1 MLDGGIMRRAV
12 TVIIGVVLISVSAH
26 AGTKYKTTW
35 RASEVGPQS
44 FAGKKV
50 AAVVISD
57 DESLRMSSEE
67 ALVRELAARGVEGV
81 PAYRIVPKEA
91 LRKAETARPFF
102 ERAGLE
108 GVIVLR
114 PVSVDHEQTYTPDTW
129 AMPYYG
135 SLWGYYG
142 YGWGSVTSGGYITNT
157 TVLTV
162 ETLIFSIAKDRLI
175 WAGVSET
182 EDPKNAQ
189 RVVADLVKSAA
200 KELKKQ
206 GLTTK

>member
-1 MLDGGIMRRAV
+1 M
-12 TVIIGVVLISVSAH
+12 VLISVSAH

>member
-1 MLDGGIMRRAV
+1 M
-12 TVIIGVVLISVSAH
+12 
-26 AGTKYKTTW
+26 
-35 RASEVGPQS
+35 
-44 FAGKKV
+44 
-50 AAVVISD
+50 
-57 DESLRMSSEE
+57 
-67 ALVRELAARGVEGV
+67 
-81 PAYRIVPKEA
+81 
-91 LRKAETARPFF
+91 
-102 ERAGLE
+102 
-108 GVIVLR
+108 LR
-114 PVSVDHEQTYTPDTW
+114 PVSVDREQTYTPDTW

-142 YGWGSVTSGGYITNT
+142 YGWGSVTTGGYISTT

-162 ETLIFSIAKDRLI
+162 ETLIFSMAKDRLI

>member
-1 MLDGGIMRRAV
+1 MHA
-12 TVIIGVVLISVSAH
+12 TVRPAELTDLRSVCDLYRQLQPTDPPWS
-26 AGTKYKTTW
+26 
-35 RASEVGPQS
+35 SD
-44 FAGKKV
+44 V
-50 AAVVISD
+50 AA
-57 DESLRMSSEE
+57 E
-67 ALVRELAARGVEGV
+67 
-81 PAYRIVPKEA
+81 EA
-91 LRKAETARPFF
+91 LRKVDTARPFF

-114 PVSVDHEQTYTPDTW
+114 PVSLDREQTYTPDTW

-142 YGWGSVTSGGYITNT
+142 YGWGSVTTGGYISNT

-162 ETLIFSIAKDRLI
+162 ETLIFSLPKDRLI

-182 EDPKNAQ
+182 EDPKDAQ

-206 GLTTK
+206 GLTDK

>member
-1 MLDGGIMRRAV
+1 M
-12 TVIIGVVLISVSAH
+12 VLISVSAH

-114 PVSVDHEQTYTPDTW
+114 PVSVDREQTYTPDTW

-142 YGWGSVTSGGYITNT
+142 YGWGSVTTGGYISTT

-162 ETLIFSIAKDRLI
+162 ETLIFSMAKDRLI

>member
-1 MLDGGIMRRAV
+1 
-12 TVIIGVVLISVSAH
+12 VVLISVSAH